1 MNRCDLLVLLT
12 SKNVQKKQKEFIF
25 VIVYLKS
32 ESLICALIHRRPLML
47 TIQYFLKKNKKLI
60 KPRTNIMS
68 QNLVYAFAMTEK
80 NETEA
85 VNNVQKYQNIQPFCF
100 TSPFKI
106 PC

>member
-12 SKNVQKKQKEFIF
+12 SKNVQKKTKGVYICHCISKIRKLDLCIDSSTTIDVNNTIF
-25 VIVYLKS
+25 S
-32 ESLICALIHRRPLML
+32 
-47 TIQYFLKKNKKLI
+47 KKNKKLI